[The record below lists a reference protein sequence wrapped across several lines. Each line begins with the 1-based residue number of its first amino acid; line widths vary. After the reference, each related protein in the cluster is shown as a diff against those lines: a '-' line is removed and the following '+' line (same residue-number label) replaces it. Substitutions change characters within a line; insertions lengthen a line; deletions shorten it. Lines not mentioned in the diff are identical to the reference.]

1 MTRGMPIGSLFVSGT
16 VLVLLLLTLALAI
29 FSFPAGVYTV
39 FHSGL
44 STQYSS
50 STLVLTYLWVG
61 PAPVLIPYPA
71 ALGELFV
78 LLLGIYAALIAY
90 TGLQETRPLQAT
102 KDAFAGGAGRFL
114 KSPLFVVLTAIGFVS
129 FTGVVITDVSQALL
143 GSVGNPFS
151 NADPLLTFYSLTIA
165 PLREEIGFRVVLIGA
180 VAFLLSAG
188 RPFKTALKA
197 LWRPSVLF
205 EGAAVGGVA
214 TAIFWAA
221 FAGSAVTFGVCHVN
235 CVGGGGGWTWAKFPY
250 ALWGGVVLGYL
261 YVKYGLPVAILTHW
275 GVDYLGTVYSYFGQ
289 SAFGIPANS
298 ATTEYVLQYLYDFD
312 VVFLIGIASFVL
324 VTYLSVKWLLA
335 RRAGPEGSFL
345 DKGAET
351 APPLST

>member
-1 MTRGMPIGSLFVSGT
+1 MRVGT
-16 VLVLLLLTLALAI
+16 VLVAGTILALLLFTLALAV
-29 FSFPAGVYTV
+29 FSLPAGAYAV
-39 FHSGL
+39 FHGGL
-44 STQYSS
+44 STQLSPSS
-50 STLVLTYLWVG
+50 LVYTYLWVG
-61 PAPVLIPYPA
+61 PAPLMIPYPVA
-71 ALGELFV
+71 FGGLFV
-78 LLLGIYAALIAY
+78 LLLAIYAALITY
-90 TGLQETRPLQAT
+90 TGLQKTRPWQAT
-102 KDAFAGGAGRFL
+102 KDAFTGGVGGL
-114 KSPLFVVLTAIGFVS
+114 MKSPLFVVLIAIGFLN
-129 FTGVVITDVSQALL
+129 FTGVVITSISQALL

-151 NADPLLTFYSLTIA
+151 NADPLLVFGSLTMA
-165 PLREEIGFRVVLIGA
+165 PLREEVGFRVVLIGV
-180 VAFLLSAG
+180 VAFILSAG

-235 CVGGGGGWTWAKFPY
+235 CVGGSGGWTWAKFPY

-261 YVKYGLPVAILTHW
+261 YVKYGLPAAILTHW

-298 ATTEYVLQYLYDFD
+298 ATTEYVLQFLYDFD
-312 VVFLIGIASFVL
+312 VIYLIGIASFVL

-335 RRAGPEGSFL
+335 RQARPEAGFI
-345 DKGAET
+345 DKGVET
-351 APPLST
+351 APPSST